1 MPKTTS
7 TTDLRDYALVADRI
21 ALFYAHYP
29 NGQIHTEIISRDR
42 SETVVRASVYRS
54 DEDFRPSATG
64 LAAEREGDGEI
75 NTVACLENTETSAIG
90 RALANLGFLASRLR
104 PSSEEMQ
111 KAARARARAAASEQ
125 FAPGGTS
132 APIARAVHERPAA
145 RIPSDDALQAQADA
159 LTDCLRLLERAVRA
173 GMPAEPAARI
183 RQKLVASRSIA
194 PSEIIRIERRL
205 RDWITRSSGRLAF
218 TEPPES
224 PLTSNSGAFVPASGD
239 PDVRSIRQKE

>member
-1 MPKTTS
+1 MPKTSS

-21 ALFYAHYP
+21 ALFYAQYP
-29 NGQIHTEIISRDR
+29 NGQIHTEIVSRSS

-90 RALANLGFLASRLR
+90 RALANLGFLASRQR
-104 PSSEEMQ
+104 PSVEEMQ
-111 KAARARARAAASEQ
+111 KAGRVRARMATTAQPAAEARAAG
-125 FAPGGTS
+125 PGS
-132 APIARAVHERPAA
+132 RAVRERPLE
-145 RIPSDDALQAQADA
+145 RMPEDDVLQAQADA
-159 LTDCLRLLERAVRA
+159 LTDCLRLLDRAVRA
-173 GMPAEPAARI
+173 GMPNEPAGRI

-205 RDWITRSSGRLAF
+205 RDWISRAVAR
-218 TEPPES
+218 PPEPHRIHS
-224 PLTSNSGAFVPASGD
+224 DAMPVPQSLPEAPRGL
-239 PDVRSIRQKE
+239 